1 MEILTYLFFIS
12 FCFNI
17 FIIIYSVYSLIEII
31 FLQDLQGSK
40 LKIKQNQIKF

>member
-17 FIIIYSVYSLIEII
+17 FIIIYTIYSFVEII
-31 FLQDLQGSK
+31 FLQELQGSK